1 MSNYYAPC
9 FYRIDF
15 VVIPSYIELPC
26 SKKESPLALQ
36 NIHSEN
42 SFPVATQFKSDF
54 QSYNIFDSLLFY
66 IPDDT
71 WKLNSSFTDRLQ
83 IFFVSVFSFR
93 YFKARL
99 SKGYKDFKTWDLKI
113 LSSFHKLPY
122 GVTAEH
128 IFNLLTKKLTIS
140 T

>member
-15 VVIPSYIELPC
+15 VVIPSYLKLPC
-26 SKKESPLALQ
+26 SKKKIHLAFQ
-36 NIHSEN
+36 NMYSEN
-42 SFPVATQFKSDF
+42 RFPVATKFKSHF

-71 WKLNSSFTDRLQ
+71 SKAKFKFHRPSSDLLFL
-83 IFFVSVFSFR
+83 FFSFK

-113 LSSFHKLPY
+113 SWSFHKLPY

-128 IFNLLTKKLTIS
+128 INC
-140 T
+140 